1 MQLTVVK
8 HSGTCLM
15 AALLI
20 KMFHCDIT
28 SSCNY
33 VISIFTCSSSE
44 KKDVEDES
52 FHSHQ
57 WPPNWPKPPQ
67 GNLSNTESNI
77 QAEESR
83 VIKRQTSNHSEKPED
98 IQGEETEKLGKIY
111 MKWTLVLWHWFS

>member
-1 MQLTVVK
+1 MT
-8 HSGTCLM
+8 
-15 AALLI
+15 ALLI
-20 KMFHCDIT
+20 NMFHCDIT

-67 GNLSNTESNI
+67 GNLSNTESNL
-77 QAEESR
+77 QAEELTESR
-83 VIKRQTSNHSEKPED
+83 VIKRQTSNHSE
-98 IQGEETEKLGKIY
+98 GEETEKLGKIC
-111 MKWTLVLWHWFS
+111 MKWTLVLWRWFP